1 MSSKVAIGSSSVTVD
16 GKEYYNIAVSSI
28 ELEDI
33 VNNIN
38 NNTIDIQALK
48 EKLDETTEIE
58 IDEAD
63 ETIRCYYN
71 LNNILEI
78 LDSSYTPDST
88 WAVTI
93 NDKLNDYWSSS
104 RSLFIKDDF
113 IEALGSYLY
122 GPKKY
127 LFITENT
134 VILKINEDLVAKLNE
149 IITKINILLP
159 DYVEMY
165 NILNTQITTLKT
177 KAITKF
183 NDTPT
188 EEGDYST
195 DKYTSTITQQE
206 SEVDYSIFDK
216 INLIKQKQRH
226 LIQQFCE
233 EFKGFI
239 IWTN

>member
-1 MSSKVAIGSSSVTVD
+1 MSSKIAIGKSQVSID
-16 GKEYYNIAVSSI
+16 GTTYYNVAVSNI
-28 ELEDI
+28 ELQDLI
-33 VNNIN
+33 DNIN
-38 NNTIDIQALK
+38 NNAIDIAAIK
-48 EKLDETTEIE
+48 EQLDEKTAIE
-58 IDEAD
+58 VEEAD
-63 ETIRCYYN
+63 EITRCYYN

-78 LDSSYTPDST
+78 LDSSYTPDTT

-113 IEALGSYLY
+113 ISALGSYLY

-127 LFITENT
+127 LFVTDNLIL
-134 VILKINEDLVAKLNE
+134 LKINEDLVAKLNE

-177 KAITKF
+177 KATTRF

-188 EEGDYST
+188 EEGNYSA
-195 DKYTSTITQQE
+195 DNYTSTITQQE